1 MTFHRL
7 GDEYEQAKAQTPI
20 SPHHADVLM
29 DDRAQTWICLHPE
42 RGARVEEVQIQI
54 SLLPG
59 RDHRG
64 DVGRIQTCL
73 HHGGHTLLMDRQ

>member
-42 RGARVEEVQIQI
+42 REARVEEVQIQI